1 MYVMRKKHLLAVA
14 IGALL
19 ATGIASGV
27 ALASADNEG
36 DIDAATLARATI
48 SLTQA
53 IATAEQQTGGRA
65 VSADLRAENGVPR
78 IEVETAGPQG
88 AKTVVV
94 DAQSGRVATTRAG
107 EQSGHQD
114 ED

>member
-1 MYVMRKKHLLAVA
+1 MRKKHLLAIA

-19 ATGIASGV
+19 VTGIAGGV

-36 DIDAATLARATI
+36 DIDAATLARAKI

-53 IATAEQQTGGRA
+53 IATAEQETGGRA
-65 VSADLRAENGVPR
+65 VSADLRAENGMPR

-88 AKTVVV
+88 PRTVVV
-94 DAQSGRVATTRAG
+94 DAQSGHVAATRAG
-107 EQSGHQD
+107 EENDHQD
-114 ED
+114 QD